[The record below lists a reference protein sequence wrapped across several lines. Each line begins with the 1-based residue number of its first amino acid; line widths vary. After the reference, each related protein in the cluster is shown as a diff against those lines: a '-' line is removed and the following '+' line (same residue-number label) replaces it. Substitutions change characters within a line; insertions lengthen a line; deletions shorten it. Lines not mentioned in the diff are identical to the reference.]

1 MISDLVSQAIEKNPQ
16 LIGLEDVVEK
26 EIVHHELLNILHKE
40 GFLGHLTFIGGT
52 ALRMC
57 YGSNRLSEDLDFTG
71 GAHFSPKDFSSL
83 SADIE
88 SHLQNKFMLDVN
100 VREPL
105 IDRGDTST
113 WKVTIIKNP
122 KRPDLPSQKM
132 HIDICRYD
140 SLDKVQRPAKNFYDI
155 NSPIEGLPIP
165 VQSSKE
171 ILADK
176 LIALAFRERRIK
188 PRDVWDLAWLSQQNV
203 PIEASLV
210 KKKLVMRGKTQKGF
224 LKNLQI
230 HSGSILASDET
241 KLDFEREMLRF
252 VPKDIRERTLN
263 RKEFWPYVGETIAS
277 QIETIGSALNRN
289 STDGHDSNMKM

>member
-1 MISDLVSQAIEKNPQ
+1 MINGLVTQAIESNPQ

-26 EIVHHELLNILHKE
+26 EIVHHELLDILHKE
-40 GFLGHLTFIGGT
+40 GFLEHLTFIGGT
-52 ALRMC
+52 ALRLC

-88 SHLQNKFMLDVN
+88 SNLQNKFMLDVN
-100 VREPL
+100 VREPV

-122 KRPDLPSQKM
+122 KRPDLPSLKM

-140 SLDKVQRPAKNFYDI
+140 SFDKVRRPAKNFYEVI
-155 NSPIEGLPIP
+155 SPIEGFPIP
-165 VQSSKE
+165 VQSAKE

-188 PRDVWDLAWLSQQNV
+188 PRDVWDLAWLNQQNV

-210 KKKLVMRGKTQKGF
+210 KKKLEMRGKTQAEFLDNLEIHRGF
-224 LKNLQI
+224 
-230 HSGSILASDET
+230 ILASPET
-241 KLDFEREMLRF
+241 KLDFQREMSRF

-263 RKEFWPYVGETIAS
+263 RTEFWPYVGDTIAS
-277 QIETIGSALNRN
+277 QIDTIYAALTSGKTNRQ
-289 STDGHDSNMKM
+289 DSDMSM